1 MYGPFCTVG
10 PATKLGNRC
19 QLHPRCHISGNTKLG
34 EGRVLTMWVPH
45 RTNVLLL
52 HKVSLRERYVN
63 SKLAILQSTNL

>member
-1 MYGPFCTVG
+1 MYGPFCTDG
-10 PATKLGNRC
+10 PTTKLGNCC
-19 QLHPRCHISGNTKLG
+19 QLHPICHISGNTELG